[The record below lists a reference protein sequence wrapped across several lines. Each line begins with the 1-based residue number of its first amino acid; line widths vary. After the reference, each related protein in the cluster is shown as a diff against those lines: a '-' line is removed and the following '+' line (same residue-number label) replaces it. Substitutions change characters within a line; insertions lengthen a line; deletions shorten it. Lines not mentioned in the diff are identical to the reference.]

1 MKSSISAFAV
11 FTVVV
16 LFSGVFVTIANAQE
30 SYDLGGSGDFGGYD
44 LGGGTDNGGYDL
56 GGSSDWPG
64 GYDLGGSSDFNE
76 SYDLGGS
83 SDWNGYDL
91 GGSSDWPGGYDL
103 GGSSDWNGYDL
114 GGSSDFNGYD
124 LGGSS
129 DMGGYDLGGYSDFNG
144 YDLGGSS
151 DFSGEGY
158 GGDFENYSEGDN
170 FYDSEGHAQ
179 PRGQSFGGQ
188 SYSTPRSVAQPPV
201 RVSAP
206 PSAPPSVRS
215 NPIFSTPSYPPSVSY
230 PPVAPPRPTP
240 TPMPPIYSTPASNT
254 NITTNTCTGNSCNT
268 NINNIDNSINGSFN
282 DNSVNGSFNTIVAKL
297 SRATPQRPV
306 QYVFPQQNLS
316 CVIVAS
322 PNSVQSGQ
330 ATTLSWS
337 SYGASSAW
345 LSDSLGTVSVN
356 GSRMIN
362 PVSSRTYTLTVTG
375 LGGTRTC
382 ATFVTVANTAPY
394 VSLSQIPYT
403 GFDAGPFSSVLY
415 FGGLLAFAVSTAYL
429 LLYYKGGMGFA
440 LGSILP
446 AKMIAASSAFV
457 APAMFGGSRQSVST
471 PARKEKIQSREAS
484 PHYVGSAPKDSMT
497 LSHSENGG
505 IPRIVVSR
513 S

>member
-11 FTVVV
+11 LTVVV
-16 LFSGVFVTIANAQE
+16 LFSSVFVTIANAQE
-30 SYDLGGSGDFGGYD
+30 TYDLGGSSDFGSYDLGGGSDI
-44 LGGGTDNGGYDL
+44 GGYDL

-114 GGSSDFNGYD
+114 GGNSDFNGYD

-129 DMGGYDLGGYSDFNG
+129 DMGGYDLGGYSDFDA
-144 YDLGGSS
+144 YDLGGGS
-151 DFSGEGY
+151 DFGGEGY
-158 GGDFENYSEGDN
+158 GGDFENYSEAET

-188 SYSTPRSVAQPPV
+188 SFSTPRYSQMPSTPV

-206 PSAPPSVRS
+206 PVY
-215 NPIFSTPSYPPSVSY
+215 STPSYPPVRVNPS
-230 PPVAPPRPTP
+230 P

-322 PNSVQSGQ
+322 PNSVHSGQ

-345 LSDSLGTVSVN
+345 LSDSLGTVNVN
-356 GSRMIN
+356 GSQVIN
-362 PVSSRTYTLTVTG
+362 PISSRTYTLTVTG

-382 ATFVTVANTAPY
+382 STFVTIANTAPY

-415 FGGLLAFAVSTAYL
+415 FGGLLAFALSAAYL

-446 AKMIAASSAFV
+446 AKMIAASSAFA
-457 APAMFGGSRQSVST
+457 APAMFGASRQSVTS
-471 PARKEKIQSREAS
+471 PARTGKIQSHEA
-484 PHYVGSAPKDSMT
+484 PARYVSSAPKDSMT
-497 LSHSENGG
+497 LSYSENGG
-505 IPRIVVSR
+505 IPRIVVTR